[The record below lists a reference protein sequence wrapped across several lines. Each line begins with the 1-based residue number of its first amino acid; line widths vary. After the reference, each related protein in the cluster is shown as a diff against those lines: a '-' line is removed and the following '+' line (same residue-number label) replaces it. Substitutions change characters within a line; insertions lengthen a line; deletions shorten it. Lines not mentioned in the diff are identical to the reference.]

1 MKKFITLLI
10 ILVSQSIIAQ
20 WVQQSAP
27 TTENLNDVFCISEDI
42 VLVVGNNGTILKTT
56 NGGVNWVQK
65 TSGTNLKL
73 MKVQFPTQNIGYI
86 IGFNTSNG
94 SALLFKTIDAGET
107 WTSINAT
114 ETIDIQDFSCVDE
127 NVIYI
132 TKNDGSFKK
141 SINAGVSFEL
151 INDAQFFQNIQFVN
165 ELNGFASS
173 SGILMKTTDGG
184 FNWVSIGSVDIGF
197 STSSFYFINDAV
209 GFVKK
214 SNKQLHKTIDGGLNY
229 TYLSTLDYY
238 MPKLFA
244 SSENVIWGVT
254 VDLLLNGQ
262 PNYTMRGEVSNL
274 NNFQKVDASFPILN
288 SIYFINPTKG
298 YGVAS
303 GGQIFKNSTGTMLG
317 LNEVNNKDYLKIYPN
332 PSSDE
337 VTVSFDEIPT
347 QKVTIQIIDTLGKTI
362 SIQNYFNQNNIII
375 NTKLIS
381 KGVYYLNVINQ
392 DKRQTQKLIIN

>member
-1 MKKFITLLI
+1 MFNLVTTKLI
-10 ILVSQSIIAQ
+10 ISV
-20 WVQQSAP
+20 V
-27 TTENLNDVFCISEDI
+27 
-42 VLVVGNNGTILKTT
+42 VVGDNGTILKTT

-381 KGVYYLNVINQ
+381 EGVYYLNVINQ